1 MSYLGFFGRH
11 CVGHRRIL
19 GNPTWRRLLCT
30 TRQATTAAAELKS
43 TFQSI
48 LGEDNVSSALA
59 VREQHGRDE
68 SYHKCHPADLVVFPS
83 NTEEV
88 SEIAKVCYKNGIPM
102 VPYGTGTGLEGGI
115 VAVKGGVCIDL
126 GKMDK
131 ILEVNEEDFDATI
144 EPGVS
149 REHLN
154 AFVRDTGLWFPIDP
168 GANASICGMCATSAS
183 GTNAVRYGTMR
194 ENVRNLEVVLSDGTI
209 FDTAG
214 KGRRTRKTS
223 AGYNLTNLFT
233 GSEGTLGIITKATIK
248 LHGIPE
254 ATVSGVCSFPDVRS
268 AVDTSIEM
276 LQAGIP
282 VGKMEFL
289 DDVQVDACN
298 RFSGLD
304 YPVQPALFLEFVGS
318 ESSVEEQAVIAGEII
333 SGNGGS
339 DFQWAKEAEQRNK
352 LWKARH
358 NAWYACLALRP
369 GCKGVSTDACVPI
382 SRLTE
387 IIVAT
392 KEDIIASNLTAP
404 MVGHVGDG
412 NFHCVLVFDPKVKG
426 ELENI
431 KAFSERLGRRALS
444 VGGTCTGEHG
454 IGNGKLKLLVEEI
467 GPAGI
472 EVMKNIK
479 RTLDPKNL
487 MNPGKVLYM

>member
-1 MSYLGFFGRH
+1 LH
-11 CVGHRRIL
+11 PAV
-19 GNPTWRRLLCT
+19 P
-30 TRQATTAAAELKS
+30 AANKLKN

-68 SYHKCHPADLVVFPS
+68 SYHKCRPADLVVFPA
-83 NTEEV
+83 NKEEV
-88 SEIAKVCYKNGIPM
+88 SEIAKLCYDNEIPM

-115 VAVKGGVCIDL
+115 VALKGGVCIDL
-126 GKMDK
+126 SRIDK
-131 ILEVNEEDFDATI
+131 ILQVNEEDFDVTI
-144 EPGVS
+144 EPGVT
-149 REHLN
+149 RETLN
-154 AFVRDTGLWFPIDP
+154 AFIRNTGLWFPIDP

-209 FDTAG
+209 IDTAG
-214 KGRRTRKTS
+214 AGRRTRKTS

-233 GSEGTLGIITKATIK
+233 GSEGTLGIITKATVK

-254 ATVSGVCSFPDVRS
+254 ATISGVCSFPDVKS
-268 AVDTSIEM
+268 AVDTSVEI

-282 VGKMEFL
+282 VAKLEFL

-304 YPVQPALFLEFVGS
+304 YPLQPALFLEFVGS
-318 ESSVEEQAVIAGEII
+318 ENSVEEQALVAGEII

-339 DFQWAKEAEQRNK
+339 DFQWAKEAEERNK

-358 NAWYACLALRP
+358 NAWYADVALRP
-369 GCKGVSTDACVPI
+369 DCRGVATDVCVPI
-382 SRLTE
+382 SRLSE
-387 IIVAT
+387 IIVET
-392 KEDIIASNLTAP
+392 KKDIIASDLIAP
-404 MVGHVGDG
+404 IVGHVGDG
-412 NFHCVLVFDPKVKG
+412 NFHCFIIIDDTKEE
-426 ELENI
+426 ELK
-431 KAFSERLGRRALS
+431 KAKEFSERLARRALS
-444 VGGTCTGEHG
+444 MGGTCTGEHG
-454 IGNGKLKLLVEEI
+454 IGNGKLKLLEEEI
-467 GPAGI
+467 GPTGI
-472 EVMKNIK
+472 EVMKSIK